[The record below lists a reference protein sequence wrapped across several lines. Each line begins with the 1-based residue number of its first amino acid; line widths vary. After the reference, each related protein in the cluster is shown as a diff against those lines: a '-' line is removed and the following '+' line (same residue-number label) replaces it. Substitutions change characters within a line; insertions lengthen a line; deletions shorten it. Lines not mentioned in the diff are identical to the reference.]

1 MVHARLP
8 PPVADRLIERIARR
22 LPAEQVAIGRAETLD
37 RCFVEQGFGRREQL
51 QRLGGAKAALVGR
64 IEAANAL
71 DLVAEEIDAQAG
83 FLARGEQVEDAAAH
97 RELALVGDGIDAAE
111 AVRDE
116 QFGERVAVDPLPRR
130 ERSEEH
136 TSDLQSLMRI
146 SYAVFCLKK
155 HTKQLYNTR

>member
-51 QRLGGAKAALVGR
+51 QRLGGAQAALVGR

-71 DLVAEEIDAQAG
+71 DRKSAG
-83 FLARGEQVEDAAAH
+83 WGTSVS
-97 RELALVGDGIDAAE
+97 VS
-111 AVRDE
+111 
-116 QFGERVAVDPLPRR
+116 VDLCGRR
-130 ERSEEH
+130 N
-136 TSDLQSLMRI
+136 I
-146 SYAVFCLKK
+146 KK
-155 HTKQLYNTR
+155 KKIVS

>member
-71 DLVAEEIDAQAG
+71 ELVAEEIDAQAG
-83 FLARGEQVEDAAAH
+83 FLARGEQVED
-97 RELALVGDGIDAAE
+97 DAAP
-111 AVRDE
+111 RDLRSVE
-116 QFGERVAVDPLPRR
+116 RRGGKAGGKQCDSGGE
-130 ERSEEH
+130 
-136 TSDLQSLMRI
+136 T
-146 SYAVFCLKK
+146 
-155 HTKQLYNTR
+155 

>member
-97 RELALVGDGIDAAE
+97 RELD
-111 AVRDE
+111 RK
-116 QFGERVAVDPLPRR
+116 
-130 ERSEEH
+130 S
-136 TSDLQSLMRI
+136 
-146 SYAVFCLKK
+146 
-155 HTKQLYNTR
+155 TRLNSSH